1 MLSVVGCRLWVC
13 PIPIRITITL
23 PLCQQPLPS
32 FAIVCNISAPPCASR
47 VTGWFPIEKKQRNEH
62 DNQAIPYISDYGNN
76 VNKLAE
82 IVFYEDESDT
92 AKAHGTVEN
101 PRLLSFSYNGNA
113 EYLYIKVI
121 NGSSTKGY
129 GFFEYLEVTYPA
141 LPDVLLENRI
151 ISEALKD
158 RKENPDKASLVLE
171 KTLPAEGSNTGK
183 RYKEGDKVTI
193 TAEARLW
200 L

>member
-1 MLSVVGCRLWVC
+1 MTLRISRLSLWSNYIIWLSVVGCRLWVC

-121 NGSSTKGY
+121 NGGSTKGLLY
-129 GFFEYLEVTYPA
+129 QWACHHLWIWHRTWQSRPA
-141 LPDVLLENRI
+141 
-151 ISEALKD
+151 SQH
-158 RKENPDKASLVLE
+158 S
-171 KTLPAEGSNTGK
+171 
-183 RYKEGDKVTI
+183 
-193 TAEARLW
+193 
-200 L
+200 